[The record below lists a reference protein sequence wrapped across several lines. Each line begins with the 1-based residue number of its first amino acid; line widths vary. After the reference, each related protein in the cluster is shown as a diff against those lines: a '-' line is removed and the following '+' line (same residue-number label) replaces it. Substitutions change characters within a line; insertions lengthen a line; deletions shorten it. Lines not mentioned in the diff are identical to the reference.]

1 MARVSINE
9 ETTQGYYQVK
19 STDTK
24 PTQAVADGATLKEI
38 DTGRMYEY
46 SNANVNPVTGNGW
59 WETLAEIA
67 GYGVFSGLGVVQQ
80 STPDMTVNI
89 PDGRVYLADGSRFV
103 VKGNAAL
110 AIDAADGTYNRQDL
124 IYVDSDHLLQYLVG
138 HITVA
143 GERDITITVN
153 PVEDDVLGLG
163 GESFLAV
170 KITPGT
176 DEFNIGGTIALS
188 ATALA
193 AALAA
198 NTAIDAL
205 YDVTNPT
212 DGVITLTEKVP
223 GAGDTPG
230 ASSKTGDIVISDG
243 SATASAAAIKGARAI
258 TVTVNAVPTD
268 TLTIDAQVFTAVA
281 ADPGAGEYV
290 PGVGVEETA
299 IALRALIEANAT
311 LGALYDVT
319 NPSAGVIL
327 LTEKTAGGG
336 NTPGA
341 ATPSGT
347 IDVSNGS
354 PTTSTAA
361 VAGARSYTIT
371 HQASHKD
378 TIGLEGESI
387 RALKAAAGTDEFEP
401 GADEAATAL
410 VLIDLINANA
420 TLAALF
426 TASTGG
432 DGIINLIEDT
442 PGGGD
447 TPGEMDV
454 TGTGEVTNGDA
465 TESVTDG
472 DALPA
477 TPAGGIAI
485 AKLNVDAST
494 AAIETAM
501 ITKLRTWTATGVT
514 DA

>member
-38 DTGRMYEY
+38 DTGRMFEY
-46 SNANVNPVTGNGW
+46 SNANVNPVTGDGW

-67 GYGVFSGLGVVQQ
+67 GYGVFSGLGVVQ

-110 AIDAADGTYNRQDL
+110 AIDAASDTYNRQDL
-124 IYVDSDHLLQYLVG
+124 IYVDSSHILQYLVG
-138 HITVA
+138 HITTA
-143 GERDITITVN
+143 GERYITITVN
-153 PVEDDVLGLG
+153 PVEDDVLGLD

-176 DEFNIGGTIALS
+176 DEFNIGGTIPLTA
-188 ATALA
+188 AALA

-198 NTAIDAL
+198 NSVIDAL
-205 YDVTNPT
+205 YDVTNPM
-212 DGVITLTEKVP
+212 DGVITLTEKI
-223 GAGDTPG
+223 AGGGNTPG
-230 ASSKTGDIVISDG
+230 ASSVTGDIVISDG
-243 SATASAAAIKGARAI
+243 VAT
-258 TVTVNAVPTD
+258 
-268 TLTIDAQVFTAVA
+268 
-281 ADPGAGEYV
+281 E
-290 PGVGVEETA
+290 
-299 IALRALIEANAT
+299 
-311 LGALYDVT
+311 
-319 NPSAGVIL
+319 
-327 LTEKTAGGG
+327 
-336 NTPGA
+336 
-341 ATPSGT
+341 
-347 IDVSNGS
+347 SNGE
-354 PTTSTAA
+354 T
-361 VAGARSYTIT
+361 AGARSYTIT
-371 HQASHKD
+371 NQASHKD

-387 RALKAAAGTDEFEP
+387 RALKAAVGTDEFEP
-401 GADEAATAL
+401 GADETATAL
-410 VLIDLINANA
+410 VLINLINANA
-420 TLAALF
+420 TLTALF

-447 TPGEMDV
+447 TPGEMEV
-454 TGTGEVTNGDA
+454 TGTGEVTNGEA

-477 TPAGGIAI
+477 TPAGGIDI

-494 AAIETAM
+494 TAIVTGM
-501 ITKLRTWTATGVT
+501 ITKLRTWTAIGIT
-514 DA
+514 D